1 MRNGERAERTSGGY
15 GDACTTIERVEQRGT
30 MTDVEEGT
38 KACED
43 SANME
48 NERKEGRRRGGG
60 GRVIAGETKR
70 AR

>member
-1 MRNGERAERTSGGY
+1 M
-15 GDACTTIERVEQRGT
+15 ERVEQREA

-60 GRVIAGETKR
+60 GGGGVIAEETKR